1 MDDFLPLFFGKGVG
15 KLNLLEIGNH
25 EIGNQRGGDADLTES
40 LLEILRDRAEGR
52 RGGSSPKFDTWAG
65 LLLGGE
71 ENGLGGHGGRRARTE
86 STKAAEKT

>member
-1 MDDFLPLFFGKGVG
+1 MIFFLSSSVKESGSLTCS
-15 KLNLLEIGNH
+15 KLGIARSGTEG
-25 EIGNQRGGDADLTES
+25 GGDADLTES
-40 LLEILRDRAEGR
+40 LLEILRDHAEGR

-71 ENGLGGHGGRRARTE
+71 ESGLGGHCGRRARTE